1 MDACQRQTPAYN
13 VSLCQPPN
21 IMALPGNVS
30 AVSAFVAAEY
40 ASEGIEC
47 AGTDGNIVHLQ
58 LPSVTENVT
67 EIVAELYARFGAEA
81 DIVLTP
87 KGANLVVYVPTV
99 PPSTAPPAKG
109 GLWRAAAAGVLL
121 AAAAIG
127 MVHQWTS
134 LQPNSTKPLPPN
146 STWYIWW

>member
-1 MDACQRQTPAYN
+1 MACPVN
-13 VSLCQPPN
+13 V
-21 IMALPGNVS
+21 A

-81 DIVLTP
+81 DVVLTP
-87 KGANLVVYVPTV
+87 KGANLVVYVPSS
-99 PPSTAPPAKG
+99 PPPPPAPARSG
-109 GLWRAAAAGVLL
+109 FWRAAAAGVLL
-121 AAAAIG
+121 AAAGIG
-127 MVHQWTS
+127 MAHQWITD
-134 LQPNSTKPLPPN
+134 QPNGTESLPPN
-146 STWYIWW
+146 TTWYIWW